1 MITDSGLWSGAAT
14 RVSRGQSKLFAEVVS
29 RASQLS
35 VPVMVVC
42 WALAVAIITTYA
54 FGSDASSSGRYFHIG
69 NYIQ

>member
-29 RASQLS
+29 RTSQLS

-42 WALAVAIITTYA
+42 WALLVAIVTTYA
-54 FGSDASSSGRYFHIG
+54 FGTDASSSGRYFHIG
-69 NYIQ
+69 NDIQ